1 MNRMLREVSACAT
14 GPARRETDGAV
25 RMEFVFPPDFVGF
38 EGHFPGNPI
47 VPGIVQVMAGILTA
61 GEGSPLRLVKVNRA
75 KFVRIIGPGETIG
88 VVATNTAKGG
98 RINAAVG
105 VTAGGETAASFTLV
119 LEPVGGQQ

>member
-14 GPARRETDGAV
+14 GPARRATDGAV

-88 VVATNTAKGG
+88 VVAMNTEKGG